1 MNKDIQPKVH
11 PVKYRCASCGAEY
24 TIMSTIKQDTVSID
38 VCSNCHPFY
47 IGKTVNQKAKGRAEK
62 LSAKFDAGMKNMNAK
77 PNKEVAQPKTK
88 TNKKTV
94 IKSLDDL
101 Q

>member
-1 MNKDIQPKVH
+1 MNKNIQPKVH
-11 PVKYRCASCGAEY
+11 PVKYHCASCGAEY
-24 TIMSTIKQDTVSID
+24 TIMSTIKQDSVSID

-47 IGKTVNQKAKGRAEK
+47 IGKNVNQKVKGRAEK
-62 LSAKFDAGMKNMNAK
+62 LSAKFDAGHKVIESK
-77 PNKEVAQPKTK
+77 PVKTETK
-88 TNKKTV
+88 KIRSNNKKV